1 MYQLESNE
9 KMSLR
14 FLPIF
19 PFRYVTLDL
28 IFRIGASRFGAVCFS
43 CLFQLPNSFNTTV
56 SVGLLQ
62 KLGNGVQSQAFR
74 HGIWVSSQKPAVSL
88 LVDCSPSSIFS

>member
-62 KLGNGVQSQAFR
+62 KLGHGVQN
-74 HGIWVSSQKPAVSL
+74 
-88 LVDCSPSSIFS
+88 

>member
-1 MYQLESNE
+1 MYELESNE

-28 IFRIGASRFGAVCFS
+28 IFRIGASRLWRS
-43 CLFQLPNSFNTTV
+43 MFQLFI
-56 SVGLLQ
+56 SVT
-62 KLGNGVQSQAFR
+62 
-74 HGIWVSSQKPAVSL
+74 
-88 LVDCSPSSIFS
+88 